1 MGGPAPIVTVGAA
14 RLWAAGAAVVAAT
27 TTLAWALAQPA
38 LSPAMTAVRAIA
50 DGAAVLTLGLAVLPR
65 LDEPRYRDELAR
77 RGTVPMMAAAGV
89 WLVAELVRLTLSAA
103 AAAAE
108 PVGRLSLRTTMEF
121 ATGTSPGRAGL
132 LAAGSAALACLLV
145 AATRRNPPLRVPVA
159 GLAACGIAAH
169 AVTGHLSANTLGAVA
184 LAGHALA
191 AALWCG
197 TLAALALTVTAR
209 GQWARL
215 LPAFSQLSVV
225 CVLVLLVGGGAAALV
240 TVHSPSD
247 LLTTGYGRVLL
258 AKVVVTAALLLLA
271 WRNRADWLPAARA
284 HRISAA
290 RSRSRSVA
298 ELTLMGVALTLAAAL
313 TVTG

>member
-1 MGGPAPIVTVGAA
+1 MTASAA
-14 RLWAAGAAVVAAT
+14 RLWVAGAAVVAAT

-50 DGAAVLTLGLAVLPR
+50 DGAAVLTLGVAVLPR
-65 LDEPRYRDELAR
+65 LDEPRHRDELAR
-77 RGTVPMMAAAGV
+77 RGSVPLMAAAGV
-89 WLVAELVRLTLSAA
+89 WLVAELGRLTLSAA
-103 AAAAE
+103 AATAE
-108 PVGRLSLRTTMEF
+108 PVRRLSLHTTVEF
-121 ATGTSPGRAGL
+121 AAGTTPGRAGL
-132 LAAGSAALACLLV
+132 LTAGAAVLACLLV
-145 AATRRNPPLRVPVA
+145 AANRCNPSLRVTVA

-169 AVTGHLSANTLGAVA
+169 AVTGHLSASTVGAVA

-215 LPAFSQLSVV
+215 LPGFSQLSVV
-225 CVLVLLVGGGAAALV
+225 CVLVLLLGGTAAALV
-240 TVHSPSD
+240 TVRSPTD

-258 AKVVVTAALLLLA
+258 AKMVVTAALLLLA
-271 WRNRADWLPAARA
+271 RRNRADWLPAARA

-298 ELTLMGVALTLAAAL
+298 ELILMGVALTLAAAL